1 MPSEIAFGFFRIGSE
16 SFLKFG
22 FGLDHF
28 GSDRIRTLK
37 FTNYRI
43 GNFQSDPMHT
53 FSMKH
58 LPSMNFNLWYILVQ
72 VNVNRTL
79 NVIQNLHSVILDN
92 LVANEEPST
101 IESENL
107 SLQVEKKTARALGE
121 SVNKLKNCSFK
132 PPSGDA
138 FGLGESML
146 I

>member
-1 MPSEIAFGFFRIGSE
+1 
-16 SFLKFG
+16 
-22 FGLDHF
+22 
-28 GSDRIRTLK
+28 
-37 FTNYRI
+37 
-43 GNFQSDPMHT
+43 
-53 FSMKH
+53 
-58 LPSMNFNLWYILVQ
+58 MNFNLWYIFVQ

-132 PPSGDA
+132 PPSGAA